1 MVERNESKRSEKP
14 THGQT
19 EINKTV
25 LYPVE
30 HGACLATRLARS
42 GLAPAYSKTW
52 AQPGR
57 PHGFMNVVFD
67 GGGGEGSGAQR
78 ILAREVMSVVGIFS
92 GWQDGRGGVREVNV
106 EARRRQ
112 AQQRQRRRVGATD
125 GSGGGCDGNG
135 GRSAE
140 DASNTFRGCWKHS
153 VFTVGP
159 HMPSHKSKSAA
170 PTPRPPNAF
179 FLFKSS
185 LPIGAIASFTPGEQ
199 ISTVA
204 GLRWRGL
211 SESERQNWMDL
222 ARQKAKEHK
231 VKYPDYKFTPQRGAA
246 RTTRQRD
253 PDPAR
258 CNHIASLLAQGLTES
273 ALRDEMEIF
282 DKTRPPR
289 AAVFEFAS
297 PILAENYQTFAA
309 GSATALPLNCADEP
323 NVSPIGAPNGIESS
337 EGALYHGGPT
347 VSDLARQKAK
357 EHKVK
362 YPDYKFTPQRG
373 AARTTRQR
381 DPDPARCNHIAS
393 LLAQGLTESALRDEM
408 EIFDK
413 TRPPRA
419 AVFEFASPILAEN
432 YQTFA
437 AGSATALPLN
447 CADEPNVSP
456 IGAPNGIESSEGAL
470 YHGGPTVSLNSAPL
484 EFVPASTSCFVAAAP
499 GYALSSPDL
508 NTGSLL
514 HRPQGWLSEIT
525 SPSHIDAVT
534 DMDAFGATAP
544 LFMSN
549 LFKFIGLSAPPTS
562 TELEDF
568 FGMLCNL

>member
-1 MVERNESKRSEKP
+1 M
-14 THGQT
+14 
-19 EINKTV
+19 
-25 LYPVE
+25 
-30 HGACLATRLARS
+30 LARP
-42 GLAPAYSKTW
+42 PAYSNLDSNTLPR
-52 AQPGR
+52 ASRAR
-57 PHGFMNVVFD
+57 PLPAAVFLQIHSLKLCFPILLPFDVRTRLYGFLRAPYVRTSDVPRLREDFQVD
-67 GGGGEGSGAQR
+67 QF
-78 ILAREVMSVVGIFS
+78 ILASKHSPQTMAPR
-92 GWQDGRGGVREVNV
+92 V
-106 EARRRQ
+106 E
-112 AQQRQRRRVGATD
+112 TELNE
-125 GSGGGCDGNG
+125 CILICIG
-135 GRSAE
+135 GRKRAE
-140 DASNTFRGCWKHS
+140 
-153 VFTVGP
+153 
-159 HMPSHKSKSAA
+159 
-170 PTPRPPNAF
+170 
-179 FLFKSS
+179 
-185 LPIGAIASFTPGEQ
+185 
-199 ISTVA
+199 
-204 GLRWRGL
+204 
-211 SESERQNWMDL
+211 
-222 ARQKAKEHK
+222 EHK

-246 RTTRQRD
+246 RTTRRRD

-258 CNHIASLLAQGLTES
+258 CSHIASLLAQGLTES

-297 PILAENYQTFAA
+297 PILAE
-309 GSATALPLNCADEP
+309 S
-323 NVSPIGAPNGIESS
+323 
-337 EGALYHGGPT
+337 
-347 VSDLARQKAK
+347 
-357 EHKVK
+357 
-362 YPDYKFTPQRG
+362 
-373 AARTTRQR
+373 
-381 DPDPARCNHIAS
+381 
-393 LLAQGLTESALRDEM
+393 
-408 EIFDK
+408 
-413 TRPPRA
+413 
-419 AVFEFASPILAEN
+419 

-549 LFKFIGLSAPPTS
+549 LFKFIALSAPPTS

>member
-1 MVERNESKRSEKP
+1 MRSP
-14 THGQT
+14 T
-19 EINKTV
+19 
-25 LYPVE
+25 
-30 HGACLATRLARS
+30 
-42 GLAPAYSKTW
+42 
-52 AQPGR
+52 
-57 PHGFMNVVFD
+57 
-67 GGGGEGSGAQR
+67 
-78 ILAREVMSVVGIFS
+78 
-92 GWQDGRGGVREVNV
+92 
-106 EARRRQ
+106 
-112 AQQRQRRRVGATD
+112 
-125 GSGGGCDGNG
+125 
-135 GRSAE
+135 
-140 DASNTFRGCWKHS
+140 
-153 VFTVGP
+153 
-159 HMPSHKSKSAA
+159 HKSKSAA
-170 PTPRPPNAF
+170 RTPRPPNAF

-297 PILAENYQTFAA
+297 PILAE
-309 GSATALPLNCADEP
+309 S
-323 NVSPIGAPNGIESS
+323 
-337 EGALYHGGPT
+337 
-347 VSDLARQKAK
+347 
-357 EHKVK
+357 
-362 YPDYKFTPQRG
+362 
-373 AARTTRQR
+373 
-381 DPDPARCNHIAS
+381 
-393 LLAQGLTESALRDEM
+393 
-408 EIFDK
+408 
-413 TRPPRA
+413 
-419 AVFEFASPILAEN
+419 

-514 HRPQGWLSEIT
+514 HRPQ
-525 SPSHIDAVT
+525 

-568 FGMLCNL
+568 FGMLSVLTPLAGLPRPHPLGIIHIVDATDPHRLNATPPHTPRRTSAHDADSSVPAHA